1 MAENQATVR
10 IAAVADIHV
19 SENARGVYHDL
30 LADICRRAD
39 ILVLAGDITNRGLP
53 HEAEILAE
61 DLTAACRMPVV
72 AVLGNHDFECGQ
84 QEEVSRILCQAGVT
98 MLDDEPAEIQ
108 GVGFAGAKGF
118 CGGFARHALAPF
130 GEEMIKTFVRE
141 TLDET
146 LRFESALAR
155 LRTQHKIAVLHYAP
169 VRDTV
174 EGEPLEIFPFLG
186 SSRMSEPIDRFGVTA
201 VFHGHAHNGSP
212 QGKTLGGIPVYNVA
226 FPIMRNV
233 SPEQPYVL
241 LTL

>member
-1 MAENQATVR
+1 MAEKDKKIR

-19 SENARGVYHDL
+19 TENARGTYHDL
-30 LADICRRAD
+30 LADICQKAD

-53 HEAEILAE
+53 REAEILVEELA
-61 DLTAACRMPVV
+61 TACRMPVV
-72 AVLGNHDFECGQ
+72 GVLGNHDFECGQ
-84 QEEVSRILCQAGVT
+84 QEEVSRILCQAGVI
-98 MLDDEPAEIQ
+98 MLDDQPAEIQ

-155 LRTQHKIAVLHYAP
+155 LRTEHKIAVLHYAP
-169 VRDTV
+169 IRDTV

-186 SSRMSEPIDRFGVTA
+186 SSRLAEPIDRFGVTA

-212 QGKTLGGIPVYNVA
+212 RGKTLGGIPVYNVA
-226 FPIMRNV
+226 FPIMRTV
-233 SPEQPYVL
+233 SPEQPYLL